1 MIRILRWKFKV
12 VGWSG
17 LNIITSQLLV
27 LAASATQPTRKP
39 TQVLQLPVFLISIVQ
54 LSAMNELNL
63 NLMPREGFYSPNV
76 SY

>member
-1 MIRILRWKFKV
+1 ML
-12 VGWSG
+12 GWSG
-17 LNIITSQLLV
+17 LNVITSQLLV

-39 TQVLQLPVFLISIVQ
+39 TQVLQLPGLLISLVQ

-63 NLMPREGFYSPNV
+63 NLMLTEGFYSPNM